1 MFSVVIPL
9 YNKENFIK
17 RTLTSV
23 LNQTF
28 SDFEVIIVN
37 DSSSDSSL
45 KLVEEFKDNRVK
57 VFTKANGGVSAAR
70 NFGINKSTHEIIAF
84 LDADDVWL
92 PDYLSTIYQLVSRYP
107 EAGMFVTGYYSEKDG
122 KKQYANH
129 ISKYPQ
135 FSILDDYFK
144 VSYNHG
150 LSINITSATCVR
162 RDVLLSTPMFRE
174 KIKRGEDIDVWL
186 RVALRHPVAFCNE
199 AKMIYLVGSPNSLS
213 VNYTKSNEDFPYWDW
228 LQYSSRSPFYR
239 KYVVLADYIFAKN
252 AFENRDYKSCL
263 FALKKIWNVKPFVK
277 PLKRLYLLVI
287 SSFKVLFS

>member
-9 YNKENFIK
+9 YNKEKYIK
-17 RTLTSV
+17 RTLSSV
-23 LNQTF
+23 LEQTF
-28 SDFEVIIVN
+28 SDFEVIVVN
-37 DSSSDSSL
+37 DSSSDNSL
-45 KLVEEFKDNRVK
+45 KIVEEFKDSRIK

-70 NFGINKSTHEIIAF
+70 NFGIDKTTHEIIAF

-92 PDYLSTIYQLVSRYP
+92 PDYLSTINQLVSRYP
-107 EAGMFVTGYYSEKDG
+107 EAGMFATGYYSEIDEER
-122 KKQYANH
+122 QYTNH
-129 ISKYPQ
+129 ISNYPR

-162 RDVLLSTPMFRE
+162 REVLLSMPMFRE

-186 RVALRHPVAFCNE
+186 RIALKHPIAFCNE
-199 AKMIYLVGSPNSLS
+199 AKMIYMAGTPTSLS
-213 VNYTKSNEDFPYWDW
+213 SNYTKSNEDFPYWEW
-228 LQYSSRSPFYR
+228 LQYSSKSPYYR

-252 AFENRDYKSCL
+252 AFKNRDYKSCL

-277 PLKRLYLLVI
+277 PLKRLYLLIV